1 MIKLKKTILIST
13 GELSGE
19 IYAADL
25 ARDLLQRYPDFR
37 LRGMGSNLLKNAGV
51 EIVVDTKDL
60 SLIGALAIIGKI
72 NKIWNAFKLMRQ
84 AIYQKPDL
92 LILVDYPGFN
102 IFLARIAKRA
112 GVKIL
117 YYIGPKIW
125 AWNFRRI
132 KTIKAVVNLMAVIFP
147 FEVDLYRSAN
157 VPVRFVG
164 NPLLKFI
171 TNLTY
176 TKQQFREQAGIS
188 VHDPVVALFPGSRP
202 GEIKRLL
209 PVILEATKILG
220 TENKT
225 IQFILAR
232 ASSISLEYLNSY
244 LANFSIPIKI
254 ISEQS
259 YKIMKMADVI
269 LSASGTAT
277 LEAILIGTPLV
288 IIYKIS
294 WFEYQIAK
302 RLIKVPYVGLGNI
315 LAGKMVVPELLQNEA
330 SPENIALILAKILED
345 KQYMEQ
351 MIAEFR
357 QIKESLTAVEAT
369 DLVSIVANLI
379 D

>member
-84 AIYQKPDL
+84 AIYQKTDL